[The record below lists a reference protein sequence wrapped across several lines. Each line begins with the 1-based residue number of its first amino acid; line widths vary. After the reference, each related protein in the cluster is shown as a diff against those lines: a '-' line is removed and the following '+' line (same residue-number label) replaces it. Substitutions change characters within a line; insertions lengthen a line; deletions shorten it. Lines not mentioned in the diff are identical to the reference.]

1 VQVCFTDS
9 PGIGRNGKALPHG
22 RLILHYGM
30 IATGDRAQ
38 RGNARGAIIEILD
51 SLRGAPRPYEF

>member
-1 VQVCFTDS
+1 MDS
-9 PGIGRNGKALPHG
+9 PGVGRSGQALLRG

-38 RGNARGAIIEILD
+38 RGNARGAIIENLD
-51 SLRGAPRPYEF
+51 SLRVSPRPYGF